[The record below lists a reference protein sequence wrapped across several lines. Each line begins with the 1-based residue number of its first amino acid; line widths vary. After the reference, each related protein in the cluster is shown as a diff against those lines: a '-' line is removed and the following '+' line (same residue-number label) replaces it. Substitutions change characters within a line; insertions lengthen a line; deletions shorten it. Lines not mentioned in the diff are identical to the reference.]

1 MGLTIALIFAQA
13 SLRRGTRMKHF
24 MVPPFGLQI
33 LSALTPP
40 EHKVVMIDEYH
51 RPADLN
57 LQADLIGISVWTAA
71 SGRAYAL
78 ADHYRAR
85 GIPVILGGPHVSVRP
100 EEALAHADA
109 VLVGEAELEWGQVL
123 RDAQAGQLRRVY
135 QGRTLALDEDSA
147 AGLGAHSFQPVHDPG
162 GVFYYP
168 RMPAQL

>member
-24 MVPPFGLQI
+24 MVPPYGLQI

-57 LQADLIGISVWTAA
+57 LQADLVGISVWTAA

-85 GIPVILGGPHVSVRP
+85 GIPVILGGPHVSVCP

-109 VLVGEAELEWGQVL
+109 ILVGEGEAEWGQVL
-123 RDAQAGQLRRVY
+123 RDVQAGQLRARY
-135 QGRTLALDEDSA
+135 QGKALALDETPAPDWDTDSA
-147 AGLGAHSFQPVHDPG
+147 QPVHNPG
-162 GVFYYP
+162 GVFHHP